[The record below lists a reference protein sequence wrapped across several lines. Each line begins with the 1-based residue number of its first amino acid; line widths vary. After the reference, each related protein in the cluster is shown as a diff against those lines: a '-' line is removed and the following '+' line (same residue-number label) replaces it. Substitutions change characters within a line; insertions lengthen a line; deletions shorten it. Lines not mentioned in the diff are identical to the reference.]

1 MEHQSQEDG
10 EKWAA
15 QLNTPLPGQAES
27 AEDDAQQLA
36 LFKTML

>member
-15 QLNTPLPGQAES
+15 QLNTPLPGQVES
-27 AEDDAQQLA
+27 TEDDAESLA
-36 LFKTML
+36 LFKQIM

>member
-15 QLNTPLPGQAES
+15 QLNNPLPGEKPS
-27 AEDDAQQLA
+27 EEDDNESLA
-36 LFKTML
+36 MFRQIM